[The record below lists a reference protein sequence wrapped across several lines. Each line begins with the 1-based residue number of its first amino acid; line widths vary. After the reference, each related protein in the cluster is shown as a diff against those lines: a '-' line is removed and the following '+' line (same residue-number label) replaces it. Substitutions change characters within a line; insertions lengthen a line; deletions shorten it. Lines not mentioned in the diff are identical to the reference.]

1 MKGGSG
7 EYVWSSSKVETTTV
21 NNKGEI
27 TTGNGG
33 EAQII
38 ASDAKNRAHTGSAK
52 VMSPTWTGKGLIV
65 KTLPVLKK
73 GMHLLRT
80 HIWRM

>member
-1 MKGGSG
+1 M
-7 EYVWSSSKVETTTV
+7 WSSSKVETTTV

-38 ASDAKNRAHTGSAK
+38 ASDAKNRAHTGLAK
-52 VMSPTWTGKGLIV
+52 VMSPTWTGKGL
-65 KTLPVLKK
+65 L
-73 GMHLLRT
+73 
-80 HIWRM
+80 